1 MRVVS
6 IIMLLLLVSAAGA
19 ITDAD
24 YSITRSKKSAAEIS
38 GMGYHGTHSA
48 RLSVYPGG
56 SSKSVPITI
65 SPTQIDDL
73 DNLNLWLHPAS
84 NRGSIELE
92 VMLDGNNDGKSSS
105 GDPDDA
111 SILISLASWSDGRWI
126 DTGGNSNGW
135 REFDA
140 SESRLSIR
148 SKDPEKSRKEVFW
161 EDAQEILRGMDVV
174 KVYIRLKGAT
184 KYEGVSCYVDYVRI
198 AGEVI
203 SFEPLERNS
212 IKKAKQSS
220 VSPGSTIT
228 YTITYGNNL
237 EVPTDV
243 VVREFY
249 DQRTLFLE
257 AYPPPDP
264 GTTNVWT
271 IRGLRPGE
279 HGQITVKVKTLR
291 GSATAGIDGRVTG
304 FGYAS
309 VYRRM
314 STEREAYYV
323 TNSVRIDGGGINRS
337 ASATTKVRSQ
347 TGFVFEFVE
356 HGSGSYASSEETDYS
371 TTSIVFQGES
381 LANRSP
387 VTLNLSMRSI
397 DYNSTW
403 GLSWSCENQKLASYM
418 RERYYGDFINLSST
432 GIMRSTRSTFESR
445 GSIEGMAD
453 LRYMTRGSE
462 VGTRLYGSFTISSK
476 GVVQKKSR

>member
-1 MRVVS
+1 MRASV
-6 IIMLLLLVSAAGA
+6 ILILILLVSTAGA

-38 GMGYHGTHSA
+38 GMGYHGDHSA

-65 SPTQIDDL
+65 TPTRMDAL
-73 DNLNLWLHPAS
+73 DTLNLWIYPAS

-92 VMLDGNNDGKSSS
+92 VLLDGDGDGKSGTS
-105 GDPDDA
+105 DPDDA
-111 SILISLASWSDGRWI
+111 RILIDVAAWSDGRWV
-126 DTGGNSNGW
+126 DTGSNSNGW

-140 SESRLSIR
+140 SESMLDIK
-148 SKDPEKSRKEVFW
+148 SKDSQKSRKDLTWSE
-161 EDAQEILRGMDVV
+161 AQEILRGMDVV
-174 KVYIRLKGAT
+174 KVYIRLRGAT

-203 SFEPLERNS
+203 SFEPLERDS
-212 IKKAKQSS
+212 IKRAKQSS

-237 EVPTDV
+237 EVPADI

-249 DQRTLFLE
+249 DQRTFFLE

-279 HGQITVKVKTLR
+279 HGQITVKVKTLK
-291 GSATAGIDGRVTG
+291 GSCTAGIDGSVVG
-304 FGYAS
+304 VGYIS
-309 VYRRM
+309 VYRRL

-347 TGFVFEFVE
+347 AGFVFEFTE
-356 HGSGSYASSEETDYS
+356 HGSGSYAASDDMDYS
-371 TTSIVFQGES
+371 TTSIIFQSGS
-381 LANRSP
+381 QANRSP
-387 VTLNLSMRSI
+387 IDLNLSMRSI
-397 DYNSTW
+397 GYNSTW
-403 GLSWSCENQKLASYM
+403 GLSWSCENQKLDSYM
-418 RERYYGDFINLSST
+418 RETYYGDFINLSGT
-432 GIMRSTRSTFESR
+432 GIMRSTRSTFECR
-445 GSIEGMAD
+445 GSINGMAD

-462 VGTRLYGSFTISSK
+462 VGRRLYGSFNLSTK
-476 GVVQKKSR
+476 GVVWKKSR

>member
-1 MRVVS
+1 MRVVA
-6 IIMLLLLVSAAGA
+6 ILMLLLVSTAGA

-24 YSITRSKKSAAEIS
+24 YSITKSKKSAAEIS

-48 RLSVYPGG
+48 RISVYPGG
-56 SSKSVPITI
+56 SSKSVPISI
-65 SPTQIDDL
+65 SPTRIEAL
-73 DNLNLWLHPAS
+73 DTLKLWLHPAS

-92 VMLDGNNDGKSSS
+92 FGLDGDSDEKSSTT
-105 GDPDDA
+105 DPDDA
-111 SILISLASWSDGRWI
+111 SILISLASWSDGRWA

-140 SESRLSIR
+140 SESRVDIKSR
-148 SKDPEKSRKEVFW
+148 DSQKSRKDVSWSE
-161 EDAQEILRGMDVV
+161 AQDILRGMDVV
-174 KVYIRLKGAT
+174 RVYIRLKGAT

-203 SFEPLERNS
+203 SFEPLERDS

-237 EVPTDV
+237 EVPADIV
-243 VVREFY
+243 IREFY

-264 GTTNVWT
+264 GTNNVWT

-291 GSATAGIDGRVTG
+291 GSCTAGFDGSVSG
-304 FGYAS
+304 VGYAS
-309 VYRRM
+309 VYRRL

-347 TGFVFEFVE
+347 AGFVFEFAE
-356 HGSGSYASSEETDYS
+356 HGSGSYESSDDMDYS
-371 TTSIVFQGES
+371 TTSIVFQSES

-387 VTLNLSMRSI
+387 VTLNLSTRAI

-403 GLSWSCENQKLASYM
+403 GLRWSCENQKLTSYM
-418 RERYYGDFINLSST
+418 REIYYGDFINLSGT

-445 GSIEGMAD
+445 GSVEGMAD
-453 LRYMTRGSE
+453 LRYMTGGSE
-462 VGTRLYGSFTISSK
+462 VGTRLYGSFRLGSK

>member
-1 MRVVS
+1 MRVAV
-6 IIMLLLLVSAAGA
+6 ILMLLLVSTAGA

-24 YSITRSKKSAAEIS
+24 YSITKSKKSAAEIS
-38 GMGYHGTHSA
+38 GIGYHGTHSA

-65 SPTQIDDL
+65 SPTRIDTL
-73 DNLNLWLHPAS
+73 DTFNLWLHPAS

-92 VMLDGNNDGKSSS
+92 VMLDGDSDGKSSTS
-105 GDPDDA
+105 DPEDA
-111 SILISLASWSDGRWI
+111 SILIAIASWSDGRWL

-140 SESRLSIR
+140 SESRLSIK
-148 SKDPEKSRKEVFW
+148 SKDSQKSRKDITWSE
-161 EDAQEILRGMDVV
+161 AQDILRGMDVV
-174 KVYIRLKGAT
+174 KVYIRLRGAT

-237 EVPTDV
+237 EVPADI

-279 HGQITVKVKTLR
+279 HGQITVKVKTLK
-291 GSATAGIDGRVTG
+291 GSCTAGIDGSVVG
-304 FGYAS
+304 VGYAS
-309 VYRRM
+309 VYRRL
-314 STEREAYYV
+314 STEQEAYYV

-337 ASATTKVRSQ
+337 ASATTRVRSQ
-347 TGFVFEFVE
+347 SGFVFEFKE
-356 HGSGSYASSEETDYS
+356 HGSGSYASSEDTDYS
-371 TTSIVFQGES
+371 TTSIVFQSES
-381 LANRSP
+381 LANRSS
-387 VTLNLSMRSI
+387 VTLNLSMRDVS
-397 DYNSTW
+397 YNSTW
-403 GLSWSCENQKLASYM
+403 GLSWSCENQKLKSYM
-418 RERYYGDFINLSST
+418 REIYYGNFINLSST
-432 GIMRSTRSTFESR
+432 AIMRSTRSTFEST
-445 GSIEGMAD
+445 GSVDGMAD

-462 VGTRLYGSFTISSK
+462 VGTRLYGSFRLGSK
-476 GVVQKKSR
+476 GVVQKKS

>member
-1 MRVVS
+1 MRVA
-6 IIMLLLLVSAAGA
+6 IILMLLLLVGAAGA

-24 YSITRSKKSAAEIS
+24 YSITKSKKSSAEIS

-65 SPTQIDDL
+65 TPTRMDAL
-73 DNLNLWLHPAS
+73 DTLNLWVYPAS

-92 VMLDGNNDGKSSS
+92 VMLDGDSDGKSSS
-105 GDPDDA
+105 SDPDDA
-111 SILISLASWSDGRWI
+111 SILISMASWSDGRWV

-135 REFDA
+135 REFNA
-140 SESRLSIR
+140 FESRLDID
-148 SKDPEKSRKEVFW
+148 SKDSEKRRKGITWSE
-161 EDAQEILRGMDVV
+161 AQDILRGMDIV
-174 KVYIRLKGAT
+174 KVYIRLRGAT

-203 SFEPLERNS
+203 SFEPLERNP

-237 EVPTDV
+237 EVPADI
-243 VVREFY
+243 VVRESY
-249 DQRTLFLE
+249 DQRTFFLE

-279 HGQITVKVKTLR
+279 HGQITVKVKTLK
-291 GSATAGIDGRVTG
+291 GSCTAGIDGSVVG
-304 FGYAS
+304 VGYAS

-323 TNSVRIDGGGINRS
+323 TNSVRIDGGGLNRT

-347 TGFVFEFVE
+347 AGFVFEFAE
-356 HGSGSYASSEETDYS
+356 HGSGSYAASDDMDYS
-371 TTSIVFQGES
+371 TTSIIFQSES
-381 LANRSP
+381 QANRSP
-387 VTLNLSMRSI
+387 VGLNLSMRSI
-397 DYNSTW
+397 DYNSRW
-403 GLSWSCENQKLASYM
+403 GLSWSCENQKLNSYM
-418 RERYYGDFINLSST
+418 RERYYGDFINLSSK
-432 GIMRSTRSTFESR
+432 GIMRSTRSTFESM
-445 GSIEGMAD
+445 GSINGMAD

-462 VGTRLYGSFTISSK
+462 VGTRLYGSFNFSSK
-476 GVVQKKSR
+476 GVAQKKS

>member
-1 MRVVS
+1 MRVAV
-6 IIMLLLLVSAAGA
+6 ILILLLVGAAGA

-24 YSITRSKKSAAEIS
+24 YSITRSKNSAAEIS

-56 SSKSVPITI
+56 SSKSVPVTI
-65 SPTQIDDL
+65 SPTRIDAL
-73 DNLNLWLHPAS
+73 DTLNLWLHPAS

-92 VMLDGNNDGKSSS
+92 VMLDGDGDGKSSTS
-105 GDPDDA
+105 DPDDA
-111 SILISLASWSDGRWI
+111 SILIGMASWGDGRWL

-140 SESRLSIR
+140 SESSLSIKSR
-148 SKDPEKSRKEVFW
+148 DSQKSRKGITWSE
-161 EDAQEILRGMDVV
+161 AQEILRGMDVV
-174 KVYIRLKGAT
+174 KVYIRLRGAT
-184 KYEGVSCYVDYVRI
+184 KYEGVSCYVDYIRI

-203 SFEPLERNS
+203 SFEPMERDP

-220 VSPGSTIT
+220 ISPGSTIT

-237 EVPTDV
+237 EVPSDIV
-243 VVREFY
+243 IREFY

-271 IRGLRPGE
+271 IRGLGPGE
-279 HGQITVKVKTLR
+279 HGKITVKVKTLK
-291 GSATAGIDGRVTG
+291 GSCTAGIDGSVVG
-304 FGYAS
+304 VGYAS
-309 VYRRM
+309 VYRRL

-323 TNSVRIDGGGINRS
+323 TNSVHIAGGGLNRS

-347 TGFVFEFVE
+347 SGFVLEFAE
-356 HGSGSYASSEETDYS
+356 HGSGSYASHENTDYS
-371 TTSIVFQGES
+371 ATSIVFRSES
-381 LANRSP
+381 LANRSA
-387 VTLNLSMRSI
+387 VTLNLSMRAV

-403 GLSWSCENQKLASYM
+403 GLSWSCENQKLKSYM

-432 GIMRSTRSTFESR
+432 GIMRSTRSTFESA
-445 GSIEGMAD
+445 GSIDGIAD
-453 LRYMTRGSE
+453 LRYMSGGSE
-462 VGTRLYGSFTISSK
+462 VGTRLYGSFRLGSK
-476 GVVQKKSR
+476 GAVQKKSR